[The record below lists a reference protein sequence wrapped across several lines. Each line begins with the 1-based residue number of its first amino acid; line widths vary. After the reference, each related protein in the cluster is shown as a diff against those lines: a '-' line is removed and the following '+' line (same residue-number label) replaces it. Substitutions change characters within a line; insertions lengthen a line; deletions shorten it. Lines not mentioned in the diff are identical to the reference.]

1 MGDSATRAD
10 ERTITTHDLVVRSAR
25 HGLDRQRADGSFPPG
40 RNYTYDERETPV
52 RTTTQWLRTLTKAVE
67 LTDEDEFVD
76 AANRA
81 VDYLLSDAPR
91 PAGYTY
97 YCRDAED
104 KDHCNGLVGQ
114 AAVIRAL
121 ACASTLI
128 DRPDARKRAF
138 ELFHLHPFDDNLG
151 LWERVAVDGRKLSF
165 DRTLNHQL
173 LFAGAASRLVAHSS
187 TVRDRIECHLDAFDV
202 NARTREDGLIRHYVR
217 PPLPTVV
224 RAVVSHPRHKVLLRN
239 EVAARYFS
247 LSAERRK
254 QERGYQA
261 VNLAGLTEI
270 RAALPSHPVWES
282 EMFRESLAYLRTHE
296 ADLIDGVD
304 MKRGTPLQG
313 VSIAIILH
321 RLGETSHDHLRELIR
336 ADLAADPLDNLDPF
350 KPLNVDD
357 ETAAALV
364 CELAELPEIDLFG

>member
-1 MGDSATRAD
+1 
-10 ERTITTHDLVVRSAR
+10 
-25 HGLDRQRADGSFPPG
+25 
-40 RNYTYDERETPV
+40 
-52 RTTTQWLRTLTKAVE
+52 LRTLTKAFE
-67 LTDEDEFVD
+67 ITEEDEFVD

-91 PAGYTY
+91 PAGYSY
-97 YCRDAED
+97 YCRDAEG

-114 AAVIRAL
+114 AAVIHAL
-121 ACASTLI
+121 AYAHEHI
-128 DRPDARKRAF
+128 DRPDARKRAL
-138 ELFHLHPFDDNLG
+138 ELFFLHPFDDNLA

-187 TVRDRIECHLDAFDV
+187 TVRNRIERYLDGFDV

-217 PPLPTVV
+217 PPLPAVV
-224 RAVVSHPRHKVLLRN
+224 RAVARHPRHKVLLRN
-239 EVAARYFS
+239 EIAARYFA

-261 VNLAGLTEI
+261 VNLVGLTEI
-270 RAALPSHPVWES
+270 RAALPSHPIWES
-282 EMFRESLAYLRTHE
+282 ETFRESLAYLRTHE
-296 ADLIDGVD
+296 ADLIDDVD
-304 MKRGTPLQG
+304 TKRGTPLQG
-313 VSIAIILH
+313 ISIAITFH
-321 RLGETSHDHLRELIR
+321 RLGETSQDHLRELIR
-336 ADLAADPLDNLDPF
+336 ADLAADPLDCLDPF

-364 CELAELPEIDLFG
+364 CELAELPEIDLSVD